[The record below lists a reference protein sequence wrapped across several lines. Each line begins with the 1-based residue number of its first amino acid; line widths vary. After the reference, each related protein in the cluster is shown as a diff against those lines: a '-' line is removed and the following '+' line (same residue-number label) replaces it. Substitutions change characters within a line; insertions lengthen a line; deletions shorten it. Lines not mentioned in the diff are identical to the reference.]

1 MQLKLIVPGRKE
13 TGSSQLGQRGAC
25 QRIALIGLCVLGGL
39 CGCASG
45 PGQQAAPAPKPG
57 LLAFLEAPHVT
68 REEVY
73 ARLGAPHATFE
84 HEHVIAYRIAQNGRG
99 YSIMAQD
106 KDKKE
111 NWEGVSDDLVLAFDD
126 EGILHQYS
134 LVAIKA
140 ASDKK

>member
-1 MQLKLIVPGRKE
+1 
-13 TGSSQLGQRGAC
+13 
-25 QRIALIGLCVLGGL
+25 
-39 CGCASG
+39 
-45 PGQQAAPAPKPG
+45 
-57 LLAFLEAPHVT
+57 
-68 REEVY
+68 
-73 ARLGAPHATFE
+73 
-84 HEHVIAYRIAQNGRG
+84 
-99 YSIMAQD
+99 MAQD